1 MLESDCGCTSG
12 CSDIQDLPPADP
24 PLKRMSL
31 LGVAEAIPGMPLG
44 MVNPI
49 ELMEWSGGHT
59 STPLSL
65 GEVAVEPREESVGP
79 QPPTLTHVPFNPGT
93 PRTPDQ
99 SNPLSDELFAT
110 IYLSAGEECSWN
122 EQIGCSIYRVTLKL
136 AEPPVVY
143 SVELIQAAD
152 DYGGRVEPPASPDGT
167 KLAYVRRGAADRRG
181 SDGAS
186 IPNDSRL
193 YVRDLTSGAL
203 TRLSKGNNQ
212 MAEKDL
218 TDGLPKWPAWF
229 GEGFVLFSTQNGKDG
244 GSSDLKRLMLG
255 AAVLDDGV
263 NVSTPGKRG
272 LLGPGTSH
280 SQRTGGFPTSFG
292 DPDVREPSAVD
303 LTDFFDMRVVTQG
316 QSQEGDSLVP
326 AKPRVSPAISLRS
339 DVLTEEF
346 ELGQAFQNKN
356 GSWTSEGS
364 EVDLTECHHGAWS
377 PFGQEIMCHGHKG
390 ATNYPESDAI
400 VRMLYE
406 YSQKADGEW
415 GNQTLV
421 IDPLDAGSL
430 ASALPAFE
438 GLLTGASVLS
448 FKYGQY
454 CLKKGWVICTVFA
467 ADNEKRVLESRVVV
481 VRRNRQAFWD
491 VTTLVEETLNLKLGA
506 LSGYTGTCS
515 AFTTAPIWR
524 D

>member
-1 MLESDCGCTSG
+1 MLESDCGCASG

-24 PLKRMSL
+24 PLRRMSL

-65 GEVAVEPREESVGP
+65 GEEAVEPREESLGP
-79 QPPTLTHVPFNPGT
+79 RPPTLTHVPFNPGT
-93 PRTPDQ
+93 PRISDPG
-99 SNPLSDELFAT
+99 NPLSDELFAT
-110 IYLSAGEECSWN
+110 IYLSAGEQCSWN
-122 EQIGCSIYRVTLKL
+122 EQLGCSIYRVTLKL

-143 SVELIQAAD
+143 SVELVKAAD
-152 DYGGRVEPPASPDGT
+152 DYGGRVEPAISPDGS
-167 KLAYVRRGAADRRG
+167 KLAYVRRGAPRADSSG
-181 SDGAS
+181 DPIAT
-186 IPNDSRL
+186 DSRL
-193 YVRDLTSGAL
+193 YVRDLSSGAL
-203 TRLSKGNNQ
+203 TRLSKGNND
-212 MAEKDL
+212 MAEADL

-229 GEGFVLFSTQNGKDG
+229 GDAFVLFSTQNRQD
-244 GSSDLKRLMLG
+244 SDTSDFKRLMLG

-263 NVSTPGKRG
+263 CLTTPGKRG

-280 SQRTGGFPTSFG
+280 PRRAGGVPTNFG
-292 DPDVREPSAVD
+292 DPDVREPSTVG
-303 LTDFFDMRVVTQG
+303 LTDFFQMRVVTQG
-316 QSQEGDSLVP
+316 QSQEGDELVP
-326 AKPRVSPAISLRS
+326 ARPRVSPAVSLRS

-346 ELGQAFQNKN
+346 ELGQAFHYKAGN
-356 GSWTSEGS
+356 WTSEDS
-364 EVDLTECHHGAWS
+364 KAKLTECHHGAWS
-377 PFGQEIMCHGHKG
+377 PSGQEIMCHGHKD
-390 ATNYPESDAI
+390 TTKYPGSLGS

-406 YSQKADGEW
+406 YSQKSDGGW

-421 IDPLDAGSL
+421 VDPLDAGSL

-438 GLLTGASVLS
+438 GLLNGAGVLS

-454 CLKKGWVICTVFA
+454 CLKGGWVICTVFA
-467 ADNEKRVLESRVVV
+467 ADDEKHVLESRVVV

-491 VTTLVEETLNLKLGA
+491 ITTLVEEALGMSLGA
-506 LSGYTGTCS
+506 MSGYTGSCS
-515 AFTTAPIWR
+515 TFTTAPIWR